1 MIAVQVKKL
10 FHTLLMN
17 WNNLLFSSFPFLRY
31 NCMCW
36 IMVSRA
42 ALLILLKLE
51 NFITIKF
58 CSLKNFGSLS
68 FRKKKITL
76 MHHQRPMIA
85 PQRHYLHR
93 YFCSNYFEQ
102 LVVMKVWLIKEN
114 FIHVLLYWLR
124 YSRPTEGLW
133 CL

>member
-17 WNNLLFSSFPFLRY
+17 WNNLLSSNFPFLRN
-31 NCMCW
+31 NCMYW

-68 FRKKKITL
+68 FRKKNNSYASAKTNDSSATPL
-76 MHHQRPMIA
+76 SAQVF
-85 PQRHYLHR
+85 L
-93 YFCSNYFEQ
+93 
-102 LVVMKVWLIKEN
+102 
-114 FIHVLLYWLR
+114 
-124 YSRPTEGLW
+124 
-133 CL
+133 